1 MILILND
8 GKCYITLT
16 SFSLSGLKKSVSV
29 LGVSL
34 ADPSSELIAISEQ
47 ALNMII
53 KLMRDFAQ

>member
-1 MILILND
+1 MGNVTPASM
-8 GKCYITLT
+8 YITLT

-53 KLMRDFAQ
+53 KLMLDFAQ